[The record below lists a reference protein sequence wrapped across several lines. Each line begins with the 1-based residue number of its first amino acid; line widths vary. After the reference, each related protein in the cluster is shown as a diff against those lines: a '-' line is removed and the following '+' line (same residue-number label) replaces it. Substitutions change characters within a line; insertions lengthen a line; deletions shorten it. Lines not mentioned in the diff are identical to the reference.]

1 MTQILG
7 HLTKHDL
14 KMKSE
19 NGGSLIRKFKVAI
32 AQEIRCN
39 HQLKTAPRDVNA
51 RPLFALRFYWWP
63 RQQKKKIII
72 KHAFNIICL
81 NRHLFFLRLN
91 FSNNMWVQA
100 T

>member
-1 MTQILG
+1 MNECNDANSRTFNQTG
-7 HLTKHDL
+7 KHDL

-63 RQQKKKIII
+63 QQKK
-72 KHAFNIICL
+72 
-81 NRHLFFLRLN
+81 RL
-91 FSNNMWVQA
+91 
-100 T
+100 

>member
-63 RQQKKKIII
+63 RQQKKKNYNQTRLQ
-72 KHAFNIICL
+72 H
-81 NRHLFFLRLN
+81 HLPK
-91 FSNNMWVQA
+91 
-100 T
+100 

>member
-1 MTQILG
+1 MNAMTQILG

-51 RPLFALRFYWWP
+51 RPLFVLRFYWWP
-63 RQQKKKIII
+63 PQTAKE
-72 KHAFNIICL
+72 
-81 NRHLFFLRLN
+81 
-91 FSNNMWVQA
+91 
-100 T
+100 